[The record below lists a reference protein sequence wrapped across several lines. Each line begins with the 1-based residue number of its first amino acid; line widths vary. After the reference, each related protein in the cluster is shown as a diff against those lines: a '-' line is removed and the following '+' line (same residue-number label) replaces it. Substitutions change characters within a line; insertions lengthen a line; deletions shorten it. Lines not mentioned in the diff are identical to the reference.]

1 MNKKIIMIIM
11 SLVVVIGVLVGI
23 TLFLLNNRVDDD
35 ISSTETDFV
44 SESIE
49 EDYSEAEVENSVD
62 ENNDEAV
69 ENGVDELVEAV
80 NSMRNSAT
88 IMGTPWREYIGQYAP
103 NWCDGNNDFAYESW
117 QEFENQTGNVEYK
130 SYIKDSTSGVSLHLD
145 VNKLD

>member
-35 ISSTETDFV
+35 ISSTETDSV

-62 ENNDEAV
+62 ENNDEV
-69 ENGVDELVEAV
+69 
-80 NSMRNSAT
+80 RQ
-88 IMGTPWREYIGQYAP
+88 YIDILIRDQY
-103 NWCDGNNDFAYESW
+103 NNCILLFAYHRTEAFPIDTWIRKAITEYFDDNFNCSEFGEYAGIAQQYLFYYER
-117 QEFENQTGNVEYK
+117 QENLKSARENAE
-130 SYIKDSTSGVSLHLD
+130 
-145 VNKLD
+145 